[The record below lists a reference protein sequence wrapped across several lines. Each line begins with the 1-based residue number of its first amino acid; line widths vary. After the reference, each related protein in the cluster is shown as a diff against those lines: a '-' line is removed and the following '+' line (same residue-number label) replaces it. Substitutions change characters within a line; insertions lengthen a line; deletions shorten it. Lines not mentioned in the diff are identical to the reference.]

1 MAVASIRRSAGLLAV
16 GTALGQGAVL
26 LSTPWLARVYTPED
40 FGRLALMLTVSN
52 IATALACLRYDLAL
66 PAARDELARPLRNVA
81 MLATLACALLI
92 GTGIVVWQA
101 AAPGALPSPLDQA
114 GLIGLCVLLV
124 GWQQASVGWFIR
136 LGAFSR
142 VALMR
147 VTQGLGFV
155 ALALLPGAGLAW
167 AHALSFGLGLA
178 SLIGVKAPAP
188 ADEAGLLTAAKQ
200 ERSFPLVGLPGAA
213 LDVVGYSLCVWLV
226 TGAYG
231 VEGAGEYSQIQRLL
245 GAPMML
251 LATSLGQVL
260 LRHTAELRHDG
271 EALRHTSRRVLCSL
285 GGAALL
291 LVAGVG
297 LIGEPVLKAVLGER
311 WRVDTGFVLPIAA
324 SVAVRACVSPLSTLL
339 ITLRRFDLAL
349 CWQAGYFVSAAAVL
363 GIGSRA
369 LPLTDFVWLY
379 FVHEALQ
386 YAVYYLLIQ
395 YAIKKS
401 CAASSD

>member
-1 MAVASIRRSAGLLAV
+1 LAVASIRRSAGLLAV
-16 GTALGQGAVL
+16 GTASGQGAVL
-26 LSTPWLARVYTPED
+26 LATPWIARVYTPED

-81 MLATLACALLI
+81 MLATLACALLM
-92 GTGIVVWQA
+92 GVGIVAWQA
-101 AAPGALPSPLDQA
+101 AAPGPLPSPLDQA
-114 GLIGLCVLLV
+114 GLIALCVLLV

-147 VTQGLGFV
+147 VTQGVGFV

-167 AHALSFGLGLA
+167 AHALSFGLGLT
-178 SLIGVKAPAP
+178 SLIGLKARPA
-188 ADEAGLLTAAKQ
+188 ANEARLWAAAKQ

-213 LDVVGYSLCVWLV
+213 LDVVGYSLCIWLITV
-226 TGAYG
+226 AYG

-245 GAPMML
+245 GAPIML

-271 EALRHTSRRVLCSL
+271 AALRHTSRRVLRNL

-291 LVAGVG
+291 LVVAVG
-297 LIGEPVLKAVLGER
+297 FIGEPVLKALLGDQ

-324 SVAVRACVSPLSTLL
+324 AVAVRACVSPLSTLL
-339 ITLRRFDLAL
+339 ITLRRFDLGL
-349 CWQAGYFVSAAAVL
+349 CWQAGYFVSAIIVL
-363 GIGSRA
+363 GFGSRM
-369 LPLTDFVWLY
+369 LSLSEFVWLY
-379 FVHEALQ
+379 CAHELVQ
-386 YAVYYLLIQ
+386 YAIYYLLIQ
-395 YAIKKS
+395 HGIRKS
-401 CAASSD
+401 CAASSN